1 TVGAVAAA
9 AVALAALGVGARA
22 DRLEVVVPMLAV
34 ASGVALV
41 WWPAEVVGGEPSAT
55 TTVRAVVSVL
65 VYLAVAGWYA
75 VLGVRRDLPALTGLA
90 TAALVLFTTV
100 QSFAVFAPIISGASL
115 FLAVGL
121 VLLASG
127 YLFDRARRRLVART
141 TAEES

>member
-1 TVGAVAAA
+1 
-9 AVALAALGVGARA
+9 
-22 DRLEVVVPMLAV
+22 
-34 ASGVALV
+34 
-41 WWPAEVVGGEPSAT
+41 
-55 TTVRAVVSVL
+55 
-65 VYLAVAGWYA
+65 
-75 VLGVRRDLPALTGLA
+75 VRRDLPALTGLA